1 MLDDRHRAALNQAL
15 KARDSRSQWM
25 TLWQELAE
33 LFLPNRAD
41 FITDPIDGDERTD
54 NLWDTGPQL
63 SARGLSSAIATMLRP
78 PGKQWFKAKAKTAS
92 LNNVENVRLWL
103 YEVTQ
108 ITYEALY
115 DPRVNADKVLSE
127 VDQDLVVFGT
137 GIGRVDW
144 DKAKKHLV
152 IRSASLAT
160 TVLFP
165 GKDGNPIGIA
175 SFSQPTLRQIV
186 DEFGGDKLT
195 EKMRDA
201 YQQSEPELDKTFELV
216 HIVLPNND
224 WRAMGGKKSRFP
236 YASMWISVGCKEL
249 IDERGFYDFPYFA
262 PRWDTLTG
270 EVYGRSPAMVAL
282 PDARIVHAMAKT
294 FLEAGEFALRP
305 PTWSYADMMQG
316 SLQLFPGGHTVVDMS
331 GFQGAGSPINAIQI
345 GAFPDKIFEVYST
358 KQEQVAAAF
367 FRDILELPSARD
379 ADMTATEINARL
391 DQFLRQAAPI
401 FSRVEHTY
409 NAPLINRVF
418 NILMRE
424 GMYPEPPEEMWEQDV
439 EFEYESPIKVAR
451 EKAEAMKVLEGLQ
464 MVLPLAE
471 AQAKLTGGPADI
483 LDNLDFDVAVRVIL
497 AKADIPQKIMRPIEQ
512 MIADREARQKK
523 IDQMQKAEM
532 ASKLAPA
539 AGQIGQ
545 TMIKAKEAGMLGF
558 DDPMPIAAP
567 GLMPGG
573 EAAGADIMDAVYEE
587 VA

>member
-1 MLDDRHRAALNQAL
+1 MLDRHRAALSQAI
-15 KARDSRSQWM
+15 KARDDRPQWM
-25 TLWQELAE
+25 TLWQELAD
-33 LFLPNRAD
+33 LFLPNRGD
-41 FITDPIDGDERTD
+41 FTRQRVPGDERSDT
-54 NLWDTGPQL
+54 LWDTGPQL
-63 SARGLSSAIATMLRP
+63 AARGLTSAIATMLRP
-78 PGKQWFKAKAKTAS
+78 PGKQWFKAKAKRAH
-92 LNNVENVRLWL
+92 LNNVEAVRLWL

-115 DPRVNADKVLSE
+115 DPRVNADKTLSE
-127 VDQDLVVFGT
+127 VDADLVVFGT
-137 GIGRVDW
+137 GIGRIDF

-152 IRSASLAT
+152 IRSASLAS
-160 TVLFP
+160 TVLFA
-165 GKDGNPIGIA
+165 GKDGNPIGVA

-186 DEFGGDKLT
+186 DEFGEDKLT
-195 EKMRDA
+195 EKMREDYNRA
-201 YQQSEPELDKTFELV
+201 EPNLDRTYEIV
-216 HIVLPNND
+216 HIVLPNAD
-224 WRAMGGKKSRFP
+224 WQAMGGKTSRFP
-236 YASMWISVGCKEL
+236 YASMWISVGCKAL
-249 IDERGFYDFPYFA
+249 IDEKGFYDFPYFC

-282 PDARIVHAMAKT
+282 PDSRIVHAMSKT
-294 FLEAGEFALRP
+294 FLEAGEFALRR
-305 PTWSYADMMQG
+305 PTWSYADMIQG
-316 SLQLFPGGHTVVDMS
+316 ELQLFPGGHTVIDMS
-331 GFQGAGSPINAIQI
+331 GFQGSGSPINTIEI
-345 GAFPDKIFEVYST
+345 GAFPDKIFEVYQT

-367 FRDILELPSARD
+367 FRDILELPGARD

-409 NAPLINRVF
+409 NAPLVNRAF
-418 NILMRE
+418 NVLMRE
-424 GMYPEPPEEMWEQDV
+424 GMYPDPPEEMWEEDV

-451 EKAEAMKVLEGLQ
+451 EKAEAMKVIEGLQ

-512 MIADREARQKK
+512 MMADREQRQKK

-539 AGQIGQ
+539 AGQIGD

-558 DDPMPIAAP
+558 DDPMPIPAP

-573 EAAGADIMDAVYEE
+573 EEAEADILDAVYEE
-587 VA
+587 VG